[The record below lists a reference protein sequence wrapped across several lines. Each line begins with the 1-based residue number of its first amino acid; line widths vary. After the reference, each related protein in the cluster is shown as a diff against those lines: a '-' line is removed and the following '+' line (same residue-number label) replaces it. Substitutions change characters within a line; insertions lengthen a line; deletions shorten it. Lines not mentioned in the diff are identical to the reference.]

1 MILCSVNVRTCVKC
15 KGRSR
20 KIGDVLGKSSIDK
33 YCLQETRSRWKSVR
47 NIEEKKYDV
56 SCFEWQE
63 GVSVFLGDKWK
74 DEINDI
80 SNVSKVIKAC

>member
-1 MILCSVNVRTCVKC
+1 M
-15 KGRSR
+15 
-20 KIGDVLGKSSIDK
+20 LGKSSTDK

-47 NIEEKKYDV
+47 TIEEKKYNI

-63 GVSVFLGDKWK
+63 GVSALFGEKWK
-74 DEINDI
+74 DEMIDI